1 MIAECERRRN
11 ALDSRLLHGWVGQDF
26 PCCKVRMAQTLRL
39 LRLVYVGRLTI
50 AVGIFVAAL
59 WAWTDA
65 PADVTLIAT
74 LGLLLS
80 LAASGASFWYT
91 DVLGRR
97 AGTNFLYSQMLFDT
111 ILVTAIVH
119 ITSVNN
125 APSDFSALYVLVIA
139 TAALLLPMPGG
150 LLIGGLAN
158 ILYIADILWLQPFGV
173 TADSLLQVAL
183 FSVIAA
189 VTAQLGHRLRRTGTA
204 LGMAESELR
213 QLRLDT
219 GDILAAIDTGLVT
232 VDDEGRLMYMNAAA
246 QSILELRQEEW
257 RELKVVEA
265 LDRSAPQLGTTIA
278 RTSRTGSA
286 VRRLEIRVPRPEG
299 DMYLA
304 VRTTLLE
311 RPENPWTTAVIQDVT
326 EHRQI
331 DDLIRRAERL
341 QAIAELGASLAH
353 EIKNPLASIRSSVE
367 QLARNRLGP
376 GDRDTLQRLILTES
390 DRLSRLLA
398 EFMEFSRLELRR
410 WKKLDLREI
419 ASDAVGLVTQ
429 HPDTGTGMHIEFAS
443 PPEPLTVDGDQDLLH
458 RALFNLVLNGVQHA
472 GPSGR
477 VRVELGRADTFEVP
491 ASVPI
496 DSPVRI
502 TVEDSGPG
510 IREEDIGR
518 LFDPFFTTRNGGN
531 GLGLAMVHRAIEAH
545 RGAILVDGNV
555 GRGARFTVYLP
566 AHSNGRRN

>member
-1 MIAECERRRN
+1 MT
-11 ALDSRLLHGWVGQDF
+11 
-26 PCCKVRMAQTLRL
+26 QTLRL
-39 LRLVYVGRLTI
+39 LRLLYVGRLTV
-50 AVGIFVAAL
+50 AVAVFAAAV
-59 WAWTDA
+59 WAWTDS
-65 PADVTLIAT
+65 PAAVTLTAT
-74 LGLLLS
+74 LALLLS
-80 LAASGASFWYT
+80 LAFSGVSFWYSEIL
-91 DVLGRR
+91 VRRPGR
-97 AGTNFLYSQMLFDT
+97 NFLYFQVLFDT
-111 ILVTAIVH
+111 LLVTAIVH
-119 ITSVNN
+119 ITPVNN
-125 APSDFSALYVLVIA
+125 APSMFSALYVPVIA
-139 TAALLLPMPGG
+139 AAALLLPMPGG
-150 LLIGGLAN
+150 LLIGALAS
-158 ILYIADILWLQPFGV
+158 ILYIADMLWLQPFGV
-173 TADSLLQVAL
+173 LLESLLQVAL
-183 FSVIAA
+183 FVVIAA
-189 VTAQLGHRLRRTGTA
+189 VTAMLGHRLRRTGTA

-219 GDILAAIDTGLVT
+219 SDILAAIDTGLVT
-232 VDDEGRLMYMNAAA
+232 VDGEGKLMYMNDAA
-246 QSILELRQEEW
+246 QTILELPSESW
-257 RELKVVEA
+257 RGRPVIEA

-278 RTSRTGSA
+278 RTSRTGTPI
-286 VRRLEIRVPRPEG
+286 RRLEIRVPRPEG

-311 RPENPWTTAVIQDVT
+311 RPDSPWSTAVIQDVT

-353 EIKNPLASIRSSVE
+353 EIKNPLASIRSSIE

-376 GDRDTLQRLILTES
+376 GDRDTLQRLIMAES

-410 WKKLDLREI
+410 WKKIDLREI
-419 ASDAVGLVTQ
+419 ATEAVGLVAQ
-429 HPDTGTGMHIEFAS
+429 HPDTGTGMSIELDT
-443 PPEPLTVDGDQDLLH
+443 PQEPLTVDGDQDLLH
-458 RALFNLVLNGVQHA
+458 RAVFNLVLNGVQHA
-472 GPSGR
+472 GPTGR

-496 DSPVRI
+496 ESPVRL

-566 AHSNGRRN
+566 AHTNGRRN

>member
-1 MIAECERRRN
+1 MRR
-11 ALDSRLLHGWVGQDF
+11 VGIY
-26 PCCKVRMAQTLRL
+26 PCKVQMAQTLRL
-39 LRLVYVGRLTI
+39 LRVLYIGRLTI

-74 LGLLLS
+74 LALLLS
-80 LAASGASFWYT
+80 LAVSGIGFWYT

-97 AGTNFLYSQMLFDT
+97 PGRDFVYCQVLFDT
-111 ILVTAIVH
+111 LLVTAIVH
-119 ITSVNN
+119 ITTVSNG
-125 APSDFSALYVLVIA
+125 PSDFSALYVPVIA

-150 LLIGGLAN
+150 LLVGGLAS
-158 ILYIADILWLQPFGV
+158 ILYIADILWLQTFGVSVASLMQVGLFVVIAGV
-173 TADSLLQVAL
+173 TAV
-183 FSVIAA
+183 
-189 VTAQLGHRLRRTGTA
+189 LGHRLRRTGTA

-232 VDDEGRLMYMNAAA
+232 VADDGRLMYMNAAA
-246 QSILELRQEEW
+246 QAILELRQDDW
-257 RELKVVEA
+257 RGRAVIDA
-265 LDRSAPQLGTTIA
+265 LDRAAPQLGTTIA
-278 RTSRTGSA
+278 RTARTGMA
-286 VRRLEIRVPRPEG
+286 VRRLEVRVPHPEG
-299 DMYLA
+299 DAFLA
-304 VRTTLLE
+304 VRTTLLD
-311 RPENPWTTAVIQDVT
+311 RPQHPWVTAVIQDVT

-353 EIKNPLASIRSSVE
+353 EIKNPLASIRSSIE
-367 QLARNRLGP
+367 QLMRNRLGQD
-376 GDRDTLQRLILTES
+376 DRDTLQRLVLAES

-410 WKKLDLREI
+410 WKVLDLRDI
-419 ASDAVGLVTQ
+419 ASEAVGLAAQ
-429 HPDTGTGMHIEFAS
+429 HPDTGAGTRIELDA
-443 PPEPLTVDGDQDLLH
+443 PLDPLVVDGDQDLLH
-458 RALFNLVLNGVQHA
+458 RAVFNLVLNGVQHA

-477 VRVELGRADTFEVP
+477 VRVQLGRADTFEVP

-496 DSPVRI
+496 ESPVRL